1 MDINNDDYLTSLAN
15 RMEHNAKRDSAVIT
29 PTTTDVTELAKMMER
44 NAKRDAAEI
53 RSLTMSDADM
63 HRRFDI

>member
-53 RSLTMSDADM
+53 RSFTMADADM

>member
-1 MDINNDDYLTSLAN
+1 MDINNDDYLTDLAN
-15 RMEHNAKRDSAVIT
+15 RMERNAKRYSAVIK

>member
-53 RSLTMSDADM
+53 RSFTMSDADV